1 MNKSLKG
8 FVCALLVL
16 STGCAQE
23 EKKETPK
30 KKKKEETPQVTKTDI
45 TMSFVG
51 DMTLGNYAGQTYD
64 GSFDQEYV
72 KQGNN
77 PDYFL
82 KNVKSVFEQDD
93 LTIANLEGPL
103 TDEEKHVIK
112 SFPFKGKKEYAKILT
127 NSSIEAVTVANN
139 HYMDR

>member
-1 MNKSLKG
+1 MNKFLKG

-30 KKKKEETPQVTKTDI
+30 KTKKKTDETAQVTHTDI

-51 DMTLGNYAGQTYD
+51 DITLGNYAGQPYD

-103 TDEEKHVIK
+103 TDEESHVIK
-112 SFPFKGKKEYAKILT
+112 
-127 NSSIEAVTVANN
+127 
-139 HYMDR
+139 

>member
-1 MNKSLKG
+1 MNKFLKG

-16 STGCAQE
+16 STGCAKE

-30 KKKKEETPQVTKTDI
+30 KTKKKTEETAQVTHTDI

-51 DMTLGNYAGQTYD
+51 DMTLGNYAGQAYD
-64 GSFDQEYV
+64 GSFDQEYA

-82 KNVKSVFEQDD
+82 KNVKNVFEQDD

-103 TDEEKHVIK
+103 TDEENHVIK
-112 SFPFKGKKEYAKILT
+112 SFPFKGKKGICKDF
-127 NSSIEAVTVANN
+127 N
-139 HYMDR
+139 